1 MKNENETRVSMY
13 DDEFERLFSDFIDGD
28 EYDKASAAVFDL
40 VRAAFKAGYLAA
52 SAKPYCAENIS
63 KPKNQ

>member
-1 MKNENETRVSMY
+1 MKDENKTNVSMY

-28 EYDKASAAVFDL
+28 EYDKASASVFDL

-52 SAKPYCAENIS
+52 SGRSYCPENIS
-63 KPKNQ
+63 KPQDQ

>member
-28 EYDKASAAVFDL
+28 EYDKADAAVFDL

-52 SAKPYCAENIS
+52 SARSYRTENTS
-63 KPKNQ
+63 EQPER